1 VIALLAAALMTAPAS
16 AAAPKCPLEGE
27 TALDCPWA
35 AIGRAAA
42 AAPDAASALAVIRSG
57 APALVRNLSR
67 DRKNAGLLR
76 LWGKSVNFDEHA
88 KAEIVSP
95 TVLAALGVKDGHAGL
110 THTYGYLFSVL
121 NTPYGFKRARWV
133 SGEVERGLG
142 LPPGT
147 FSPLPKSGTLLSNL
161 TAYAGR
167 VAFRGDAREFRAA
180 SGLRPFS
187 IAGLNRRRLVEAVGD
202 AEIRTDVV
210 SYKHGK
216 GAWLV
221 YSWRDLKAQ
230 RAYLITA
237 FPVDEGFAGSLF
249 APKGLGEGKPI
260 VSRYNAFI
268 PGVTGVPGL
277 TGSRRVE

>member
-1 VIALLAAALMTAPAS
+1 MIALVLAAAMTVP
-16 AAAPKCPLEGE
+16 PCPQPGE
-27 TALDCPWA
+27 TAADCPWA
-35 AIGRAAA
+35 AVGREAAA
-42 AAPDAASALAVIRSG
+42 ASGAAGALAAIRT
-57 APALVRNLSR
+57 ADPALVREVHADLKRTAMLS
-67 DRKNAGLLR
+67 
-76 LWGKSVNFDEHA
+76 LWGRSVNYDEHA
-88 KAEIVSP
+88 KAEIIAPV
-95 TVLAALGVKDGHAGL
+95 VLEALGVKDGHAGL

-121 NTPYGFKRARWV
+121 KTPYGFKRARWV

-147 FSPLPKSGTLLSNL
+147 FSPHPKTGTLLSNL

-167 VAFRGDAREFRAA
+167 IAFRGDSREFRLA
-180 SGLRPFS
+180 SRLRPFS
-187 IAGLNRRRLVEAVGD
+187 IADLTRKRLVETVGD
-202 AEIRTDVV
+202 AAIRTDIVT
-210 SYKHGK
+210 YKHGK

-221 YSWRDLKAQ
+221 YSWRDLKAE

-249 APKGLGEGKPI
+249 SPKGLGEGKPI

-277 TGSRRVE
+277 TGTRRIE